1 LEVGGWCIYVGH
13 VGSRW
18 LVRYIIS
25 LYNTH
30 IYTQANNA
38 NIYPHKKPRSKYIYI
53 YLQLFFSFVVVDY
66 DNECLSSKVC
76 AGAPKRLFLN
86 V

>member
-1 LEVGGWCIYVGH
+1 MVGEIYK
-13 VGSRW
+13 
-18 LVRYIIS
+18 L
-25 LYNTH
+25 LYNNTH

-38 NIYPHKKPRSKYIYI
+38 NIYPHKKPRSKYINICSY
-53 YLQLFFSFVVVDY
+53 FFSFVVVDY
-66 DNECLSSKVC
+66 DNEFECLSSKVC